1 MHLRQASE
9 KRKQIATVIT
19 FFTIPL
25 SGFMTDIYLPS
36 FPSMAQNLSV
46 SEKSIQ
52 LTLTCFFLSYGF
64 AQLFV
69 GSILDSLGRY
79 KPILFSLVA
88 LIISSLAITWTD
100 QIWLICFWRIVQ
112 GLGTSFIVVA
122 KRAYFVD
129 LYDEEKRKHFLS
141 FFTIVWSCGPIIA
154 PFLGGYLESL
164 FSWQANF
171 YFLAIYAGILF
182 FAEVI
187 LSGETIRNVK
197 KFNLKKTSM
206 LYAIM
211 LKNKAFVFGIL
222 ILGLAYSTV
231 MVFNIAGPFVVEH
244 HFGFSAITTGYCT
257 LILGISW
264 MIGGIV
270 SKALSKQNFFK
281 KLRISAISQIVLL
294 ILFVI
299 AAAQLD
305 QLYLLIAFAFLIHI
319 VSGFIFTNY
328 FTQNMIYFP
337 SNAGIAGGLIGG
349 LLYII
354 TSIVSFGI
362 SSSGEIENTFDMS
375 IRYLGVGIPLV
386 LVIFYSTFLI
396 LKNTNRK
403 RKLQKSHV

>member
-9 KRKQIATVIT
+9 NRKQIATVIT

-64 AQLFV
+64 AQLVV

-79 KPILFSLVA
+79 KPILFSLIA

-100 QIWLICFWRIVQ
+100 QVWLICFWRIVQ

-164 FSWQANF
+164 FAWQANF
-171 YFLAIYAGILF
+171 YFLAIYAGALFIAELF
-182 FAEVI
+182 F
-187 LSGETIRNVK
+187 SGETIRDVK

-206 LYAIM
+206 LYMVM
-211 LKNKAFVFGIL
+211 LKNRAFVFGIL
-222 ILGLAYSTV
+222 ILGMAYSTV

-244 HFGFSAITTGYCT
+244 HFGFNAVTTGYCT

-264 MIGGIV
+264 MIGGII
-270 SKALSKQNFFK
+270 SKTFSKQNFSR
-281 KLRISAISQIVLL
+281 KLKVSAFTQIILL
-294 ILFVI
+294 VLFVI

-305 QLYLLIAFAFLIHI
+305 QLYLLIIFAFLIHI

-354 TSIVSFGI
+354 TSIISFLI
-362 SSSGEIENTFDMS
+362 SSSGEIASTFDMS

-396 LKNTNRK
+396 LKK
-403 RKLQKSHV
+403 QQKKAKITTV